1 MKIVLW
7 GTYDTSK
14 PRVRILSEG
23 IQRGDHDLVECHAEV
38 WRGIADKSQLKG
50 WLRKLFLLLTWL
62 CAYPKLWWRYWR
74 LPPHDLV
81 LISYPGLLDVLS
93 IAGLARLRGV
103 PVAWDMFISLYDTM
117 VEDRRL
123 LGPGT
128 LSARMLWWFERL
140 AVRAVDLVFMD
151 TEAHARRVEGLFGL
165 PAQACGA
172 VFVGTETDH
181 FTINEAEKT
190 TAPVTG
196 PLRVLFYGQFI
207 PLHGIGHI
215 IEAAHILRDEAVEW
229 VLIGIGQEADRI
241 RELLARNPLPKVRWL
256 EWVEYDHLVDWIDA
270 ADLCLGI
277 FGGSVKAASVIPNK
291 VFQVVAAGRPL
302 ITRDSPAIRELLHH
316 DPPCVSLVPA
326 ESGAAL
332 ASAIRAF
339 MAMTRGQRVRGCHR
353 ELRHRIDAAAV
364 GEQFHRCI
372 EGRLG
377 TKL

>member
-1 MKIVLW
+1 MRIVLW

-23 IQRGDHDLVECHAEV
+23 IRRGGHELVECHAEV

-50 WLRKLFLLLTWL
+50 PLRKLFLLLTWL
-62 CAYPKLWWRYWR
+62 SAYPKLWWRYWR
-74 LPPHDLV
+74 LPAHDLV
-81 LISYPGLLDVLS
+81 LISYPGLLDVLC
-93 IAGLARLRGV
+93 IAGLAWLRGV
-103 PVAWDMFISLYDTM
+103 PVVWDVFISLYDTM

-128 LSARMLWWFERL
+128 LSARMLWWLERL
-140 AVRAVDLVFMD
+140 AVRAADLVFMD

-172 VFVGTETDH
+172 VFVGAETDH
-181 FTINEAEKT
+181 FAIDATRNT
-190 TAPVTG
+190 TAPATG

-215 IEAAHILRDEAVEW
+215 IEAAHVLQDEAVEW

-241 RELLARNPLPKVRWL
+241 RDMLARDPLPKVRWL
-256 EWVEYDHLVDWIDA
+256 DWVEYDQLVSWIDS
-270 ADLCLGI
+270 ADVCLGI

-291 VFQVVAAGRPL
+291 VFQVVTAGRPL
-302 ITRDSPAIRELLHH
+302 ITRDSPAIRELLCH

-332 ASAIRAF
+332 ASAIREF
-339 MAMTRGQRVRGCHR
+339 MVMTKGKRVRGCHQ
-353 ELRHRIDAAAV
+353 ELRYRIDAAAV
-364 GEQFHRCI
+364 GEQFERCV
-372 EGRLG
+372 EGCLG
-377 TKL
+377 SKP